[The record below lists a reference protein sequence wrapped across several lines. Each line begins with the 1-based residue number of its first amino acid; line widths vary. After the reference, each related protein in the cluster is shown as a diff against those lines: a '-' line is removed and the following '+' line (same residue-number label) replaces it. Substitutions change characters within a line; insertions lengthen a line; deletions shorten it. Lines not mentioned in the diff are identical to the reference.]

1 MIARD
6 VMDTRFHCLQPEDTI
21 ASAVRRFKTSSDAEG
36 KKIFGMMVTDSNGR
50 LVGMLSMHDIL
61 LFIQPKHVEIWGEI
75 EDVDPEPI
83 FDALLARV
91 KNIRVADIMTTELV
105 TIKPDTHLFVIV
117 DLMIKRH
124 TRRLP
129 VVDDDAVVGIVYRSD
144 LFYHLLRRFI
154 A

>member
-1 MIARD
+1 MIARE

-21 ASAVRRFKTSSDAEG
+21 ETAVKRFKTISDAEG
-36 KKIFGMMVTDSNGR
+36 KKIFGMMVTDSGGR

-75 EDVDPEPI
+75 EDVDPGPI
-83 FDALLARV
+83 FEGLLTRV
-91 KNIRVADIMTTELV
+91 RTIRVGDIMTTELV
-105 TIKPDTHLFVIV
+105 TIKPDTHLLVIV

-124 TRRLP
+124 IRRVP
-129 VVDDDAVVGIVYRSD
+129 VVAGERVVGIVYRSD
-144 LFYHLLRRFI
+144 LFYHLLRRFV

>member
-1 MIARD
+1 MIARE

-21 ASAVRRFKTSSDAEG
+21 ETAVRRFKTISDAEG
-36 KKIFGMMVTDSNGR
+36 KKIFGMMVTDSGGR

-75 EDVDPEPI
+75 EDVDPGPI
-83 FDALLARV
+83 FEGLLTRV
-91 KNIRVADIMTTELV
+91 RTIRVGDIMTTELV
-105 TIKPDTHLFVIV
+105 TIKPDTHLLVIV

-124 TRRLP
+124 IRRVP
-129 VVDDDAVVGIVYRSD
+129 VVAGERVVGIVYRSD
-144 LFYHLLRRFI
+144 LFYHLLRRFV